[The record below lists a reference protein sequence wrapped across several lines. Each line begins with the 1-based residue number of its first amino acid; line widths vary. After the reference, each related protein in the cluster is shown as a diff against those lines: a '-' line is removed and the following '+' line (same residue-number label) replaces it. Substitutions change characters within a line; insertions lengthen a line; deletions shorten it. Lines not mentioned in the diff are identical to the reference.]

1 MNADPS
7 VGNAAS
13 SNAVAT
19 SITSTSTISSTT
31 PNEPVLSG
39 RAQAYE
45 AIARFVNDSN
55 ARIVRYDQQ
64 REAALAVLR
73 EPRPEPPMKMS
84 DAEWKGF
91 IIQKAIAM
99 QNWNSGSNDRGGKND
114 RESNAINQVD
124 NALTTNAKYM
134 SYEDAMAMLD
144 FASGRNGK
152 LGQGLQGSNLQTHG
166 GTFEDGAWQHVFNVG
181 QGLQGSN
188 LQTHGGTFEDGAWQ
202 HVFNAV
208 RSMSVAAQ
216 IEHEGNVAAW
226 KQRQATAKLELAK
239 VTNLI
244 GATQSNLGKTVVAFN
259 DMMQKDAI
267 QQTRLMTQ
275 QLLKSSSLQPKTE
288 PSKESEEDKGFEAIT
303 VTVNNPASTN
313 RPKTS
318 SPVNVKV
325 TVNLDRDFDMPRM
338 VSARAEPV
346 VVSSRFAQG

>member
-1 MNADPS
+1 MSTTPVSSSNALVALNSDLS
-7 VGNAAS
+7 VGNSETSSAVVTSAS
-13 SNAVAT
+13 
-19 SITSTSTISSTT
+19 STSTVSPVAPRNNDS
-31 PNEPVLSG
+31 VLSA

-45 AIARFVNDSN
+45 AIAKFVNDSN
-55 ARIVRYDQQ
+55 ARIARYDQQ

-124 NALTTNAKYM
+124 NTLTTNAKYM
-134 SYEDAMAMLD
+134 SYEDAIAMLD
-144 FASGRNGK
+144 FASGRNGN
-152 LGQGLQGSNLQTHG
+152 LGQGLQGT
-166 GTFEDGAWQHVFNVG
+166 
-181 QGLQGSN
+181 N

-216 IEHEGNVAAW
+216 TEHEGKVAAW
-226 KQRQATAKLELAK
+226 KQRQETAKLELAN
-239 VTNLI
+239 VTNLL

-275 QLLKSSSLQPKTE
+275 QLLNSSNLQPKTE
-288 PSKESEEDKGFEAIT
+288 TVQESEEKKGFEAIT
-303 VTVNNPASTN
+303 VTVNNPTTTN
-313 RPKTS
+313 RPKAS

-338 VSARAEPV
+338 LAARAEPV
-346 VVSSRFAQG
+346 VVSSRVA